1 MENEMKPGRPFIA
14 FSLEPSDDALH
25 VTLLSGSRALRNEIV
40 EQTFTDLPSLSLH
53 GFDGAAMIIG
63 KYVLAILQ
71 MDHPDKFKNYPNL
84 IYDMKGPPT
93 AEDLKELNKRLGLDT
108 SGKES

>member
-1 MENEMKPGRPFIA
+1 
-14 FSLEPSDDALH
+14 
-25 VTLLSGSRALRNEIV
+25 
-40 EQTFTDLPSLSLH
+40 
-53 GFDGAAMIIG
+53 MIIG

-84 IYDMKGPPT
+84 IYDMKGLPT